1 MKAVFVDGWGGTI
14 VLLPGSHGTA
24 IPARFGLGVCGFVF
38 GLGGV
43 VFGFSCWAFFRFY
56 LNRF

>member
-1 MKAVFVDGWGGTI
+1 MTLYIYFE
-14 VLLPGSHGTA
+14 